1 MTLAGQDTEFN
12 LESLKNKL
20 TYFLE
25 EVGELESNIIDF
37 EEAIN
42 NNKDFDLHKLTDD
55 LSDIQVTLNNLKIVV
70 EDGTQKAGLVSPNEA
85 YKIVSLNNQNKFLPD
100 INFIIEVLNNAP
112 EQEIEKVLTEKCPLT
127 FYLKKPCGYSVF
139 SILGFNVDNL
149 SLVALNNFKDKVLDA
164 DREQKVNSSLTLKT
178 LNIITLHKSL
188 MRAFLRLTLMISA
201 TKTHYEE
208 KGISIIG
215 KENAGS
221 ISFLR
226 VKDQKVMKPFGFVNL
241 VNTTVVY
248 KTWKIIQML
257 VDNVESYRGVSM
269 LAEKNSDFTKFLAI
283 ILSNGGVNTEIID
296 SDWAKIPYK
305 QYSLTLEDNEPEMVK
320 HMNRILV
327 SFSNLIMLA
336 HNE

>member
-25 EVGELESNIIDF
+25 EVGELKSNIVDF

-100 INFIIEVLNNAP
+100 INFIIEVLNNAH
-112 EQEIEKVLTEKCPLT
+112 EQEIEKILTEKCPLT
-127 FYLKKPCGYSVF
+127 FYLKKPYGYSVF

-149 SLVALNNFKDKVLDA
+149 SLVALNNFKDKSLDA
-164 DREQKVNSSLTLKT
+164 YREQKVNSSLILKT
-178 LNIITLHKSL
+178 SNIVKLY
-188 MRAFLRLTLMISA
+188 RTLMQALARLNLLISE
-201 TKTHYEE
+201 THSHYEKE
-208 KGISIIG
+208 EIPTIA

-226 VKDQKVMKPFGFVNL
+226 LKDQKVLKPHGFVNL

-248 KTWKIIQML
+248 KTWLVIQML
-257 VDNVESYRGVSM
+257 VNNVESYRGVSM
-269 LAEKNSDFTKFLAI
+269 LAEENPDFTKFLAI
-283 ILSNGGVNTEIID
+283 ILSNGGVNTDIIN

-305 QYSLTLEDNEPEMVK
+305 QYSLKLEDDEAVMVK

-327 SFSNLIMLA
+327 SFSDLIMLA